1 MFERLGEIYTNK
13 EVYLTD
19 LDHDEVPAL
28 FWWFPNQDD
37 FNPPPPADET
47 AVEKMERISSTIK
60 LSRTEITDI
69 MYSSISPEDK
79 IIRALEIKQESD
91 LLLNLFKECEK
102 DPDSKK
108 GDAAEMFSKC
118 KSGLADYTTNVKT
131 MDPMKFANDM
141 IAESEFY
148 NGLNALLIP
157 WIEDAEKIT
166 TNSLEKPTSFE
177 HAQQVEKNCVLFA
190 KDVRKA
196 NKMLAKIDEL
206 AKTLVNNKTTAE
218 QRVEEQRVKFKNIA
232 SVAAS
237 RVESMRDLLIRWQD
251 VITSE
256 DKDEMDFQPLTMFL
270 KCYAVYFQ

>member
-1 MFERLGEIYTNK
+1 M
-13 EVYLTD
+13 YLTD

-251 VITSE
+251 VVTSE